1 MIITFSVINTI
12 MKKSNLSFI
21 IAIVVLVVI
30 GALVLRER
38 DQHCLDDNKD
48 NIEGT
53 YGFHIETLSDK
64 NIYCP
69 GTAVSVCYPSP
80 RTEKHGELISIA
92 NSYAILNAA
101 YCDAELWFRF
111 GMVVN
116 DTIRQAHI
124 DYAVWDWDARK
135 AVKKYVN
142 TIVDVLPRD
151 TALWIQSDSALW
163 NKVWTAYRTCAVEL
177 SELYSLKRYGNI
189 TEEDVRKYMD
199 VRQFIPNYDSI
210 YDLRRKKTMVN
221 EMFLLSLAEQA
232 TDFDRQCLYTIEYAH
247 QSRSRIHNK
256 AISLLA
262 SLMES
267 RKYSRYLNEVWRTWR
282 CLRQLEESSSR
293 DSMIPNL
300 EYNKMRYRC
309 LETINRRI
317 MDNLNDIYA
326 MNDYCFLATYGNITR
341 YSEYMYGNSVGL
353 EQMMLFPE
361 LFEES
366 Q

>member
-1 MIITFSVINTI
+1 
-12 MKKSNLSFI
+12 MKKSTLGLIISF
-21 IAIVVLVVI
+21 VVLLTI
-30 GALVLRER
+30 GALVLKGRE
-38 DQHCLDDNKD
+38 QHGLDDIKGNV
-48 NIEGT
+48 EGINS
-53 YGFHIETLSDK
+53 FHIETLSDK
-64 NIYCP
+64 YIYCL
-69 GTAVSVCYPSP
+69 GTAISVCYPSP
-80 RTEKHGELISIA
+80 KTRKHGELISIA

-116 DTIRQAHI
+116 DTIRQAQI
-124 DYAVWDWDARK
+124 NYAVWDWDARK
-135 AVKKYVN
+135 VVEKYVN
-142 TIVDVLPRD
+142 TLVDVLPRD
-151 TALWIQSDSALW
+151 TALWAQSDSALW

-189 TEEDVRKYMD
+189 TEEDIMKYMD
-199 VRQFIPNYDSI
+199 ARKFISNYDSI

-232 TDFDRQCLYTIEYAH
+232 TDFDTRCLYTIEYAH

-256 AISLLA
+256 AITLLA

-267 RKYSRYLNEVWRTWR
+267 GKYSRYLNEVWRTWR
-282 CLRQLEESSSR
+282 CLRQLEESPSR
-293 DSMIPNL
+293 DGMIPNL

-309 LETINRRI
+309 LETINRRL
-317 MDNLNDIYA
+317 MDNMNDIYL

-353 EQMMLFPE
+353 EQAMLFPE
-361 LFEES
+361 LFEENH
-366 Q
+366 